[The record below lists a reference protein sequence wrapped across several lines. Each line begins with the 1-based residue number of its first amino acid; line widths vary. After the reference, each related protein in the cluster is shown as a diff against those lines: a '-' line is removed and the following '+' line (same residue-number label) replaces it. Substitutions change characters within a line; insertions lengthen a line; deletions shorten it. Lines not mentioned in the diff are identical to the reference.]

1 MKILKRLC
9 TVLVVFLLAMIL
21 LDGAVAGVVEETHL
35 NESGFKT
42 ESVQV
47 TLSLNDSFEIT
58 LPPAF
63 NLDSQGQY
71 LADYNLFNVNIHRL
85 NASSVL
91 YVNVSSV
98 NSQPGEWFNMTNSS
112 GTSKIPYVLG
122 LTTSNSDHIDAGEEN
137 ENYVFRSGGSIYD
150 TNHDL
155 NLDGDGK
162 VSTFNG
168 FIHIRTLQ
176 KESELSFT
184 GQYSDTLTFEVHVVE
199 HAAS

>member
-58 LPPAF
+58 LPSAF
-63 NLDSQGQY
+63 NLESQGQY

-91 YVNVSSV
+91 YVNVSSK
-98 NSQPGEWFNMTNSS
+98 NSESGEWFNMTNSDES
-112 GTSKIPYVLG
+112 SDIQYVLG
-122 LTTSNSDHIDAGEEN
+122 LSKTNNDHIDEGEEGAA
-137 ENYVFRSGGSIYD
+137 YVFRSGDCIYN
-150 TNHDL
+150 TTIDL
-155 NLDGDGK
+155 NVDGDSK
-162 VSTFNG
+162 KNTFSG

-199 HAAS
+199 PETH

>member
-35 NESGFKT
+35 DEFGVK
-42 ESVQV
+42 EEQVQV

-58 LPPAF
+58 LPSAF
-63 NLDSQGQY
+63 NLKSQGQY
-71 LADYNLFNVNIHRL
+71 LADYNLFNVNVHRL

-91 YVNVSSV
+91 YVNVSGTHT
-98 NSQPGEWFNMTNSS
+98 NPGEWFNMTNEHGSNI
-112 GTSKIPYVLG
+112 KYVLG
-122 LTTSNSDHIDAGEEN
+122 LTASNSDHIDAGEEN
-137 ENYVFRSGGSIYD
+137 ENFVFRSGDCIYN
-150 TNHDL
+150 TTTDL
-155 NLDGDGK
+155 NIDGDDK
-162 VSTFNG
+162 KNTFSG

-184 GQYSDTLTFEVHVVE
+184 GKYSDTLTFQVHVVGPE
-199 HAAS
+199 TA